1 MTTPCVFVVCVRSCA
16 CVAWLCS
23 ASDSKAATH
32 TFAAPGLY
40 TVRISGRMS
49 GFGFGQP
56 NGSSFNEHKDGHK
69 LVDIVQW
76 GCVRFGNRGGYFY
89 QCRNLGRLSAR
100 DLPDLTG
107 VTNMRGMFCYASA
120 FQSDLSQW
128 NVSSVTNMGC
138 MFMFASAFQSDLSQ
152 WNVSSV
158 TYMDRMFMFASAFR
172 LPAHAPWY
180 KR

>member
-1 MTTPCVFVVCVRSCA
+1 MCA
-16 CVAWLCS
+16 CCLVCS
-23 ASDSKAATH
+23 ASAATH

-56 NGSSFNEHKDGHK
+56 DGDGDFDEHKDGNK
-69 LVDIVQW
+69 LVDILQW

-89 QCRNLGRLSAR
+89 HCRNLGRLSAR

-107 VTNMRGMFCYASA
+107 VTNMNGMFDGASA

-128 NVSSVTNMGC
+128 NVSSVTNMYC
-138 MFMFASAFQSDLSQ
+138 MFDG
-152 WNVSSV
+152 
-158 TYMDRMFMFASAFR
+158 ASAFR

-180 KR
+180 KH

>member
-1 MTTPCVFVVCVRSCA
+1 M
-16 CVAWLCS
+16 CS

-56 NGSSFNEHKDGHK
+56 NGYAGFDEHKDGNK

-100 DLPDLTG
+100 DLPDLTD
-107 VTNMRGMFCYASA
+107 VTNLSYMFCGARA

-128 NVSSVTNMGC
+128 EVGRVTNMTRVMRNKFFGN
-138 MFMFASAFQSDLSQ
+138 MFFGAYAFK
-152 WNVSSV
+152 
-158 TYMDRMFMFASAFR
+158 
-172 LPAHAPWY
+172 LPGHAPWY
-180 KR
+180 PRTTD

>member
-1 MTTPCVFVVCVRSCA
+1 MCVCCLV
-16 CVAWLCS
+16 CS

-56 NGSSFNEHKDGHK
+56 DRYGGFTEHKDGNK

-89 QCRNLGRLSAR
+89 KCRNLGRLSAR

-107 VTNMRGMFCYASA
+107 VTNMES
-120 FQSDLSQW
+120 
-128 NVSSVTNMGC
+128 
-138 MFMFASAFQSDLSQ
+138 MFMCASAFQSDLSQ

-158 TYMDRMFMFASAFR
+158 TYMEYMFQGASAFR

-180 KR
+180 TSEQTKEGCVVS

>member
-1 MTTPCVFVVCVRSCA
+1 MLV
-16 CVAWLCS
+16 LL

-56 NGSSFNEHKDGHK
+56 NGTGWFKEHKDANK

-76 GCVRFGNRGGYFY
+76 GCVRLGNRGGSFY
-89 QCRNLGRLSAR
+89 GCKNLGRLSAR
-100 DLPDLTG
+100 DVPDLTD
-107 VTNMRGMFCYASA
+107 VTNMSSMFAGASA

-128 NVSSVTNMGC
+128 NVSSVTSMGC
-138 MFMFASAFQSDLSQ
+138 MFDG
-152 WNVSSV
+152 
-158 TYMDRMFMFASAFR
+158 ASAFR
-172 LPAHAPWY
+172 LPAHAPGY
-180 KR
+180 KTNKCVVS

>member
-1 MTTPCVFVVCVRSCA
+1 M
-16 CVAWLCS
+16 CS

-32 TFAAPGLY
+32 AYAAPGLY

-56 NGSSFNEHKDGHK
+56 NGSGFTAHKDGDK

-89 QCRNLGRLSAR
+89 RCRNLGRLSAR

-107 VTNMRGMFCYASA
+107 VTNMRRMFYYASA

-128 NVSSVTNMGC
+128 NVSSVTDMGC
-138 MFMFASAFQSDLSQ
+138 MFDGASAFQSDLSQ

-158 TYMDRMFMFASAFR
+158 TSMGRMFYDASAFR

>member
-1 MTTPCVFVVCVRSCA
+1 MCVCCLV
-16 CVAWLCS
+16 CS

-56 NGSSFNEHKDGHK
+56 RGSSFNEHKDGNK

-89 QCRNLGRLSAR
+89 KCKNLGRLSAR

-107 VTNMRGMFCYASA
+107 VTNMRGMFRGASA

-128 NVSSVTNMGC
+128 NVSSVTSMVC
-138 MFMFASAFQSDLSQ
+138 MF
-152 WNVSSV
+152 NG
-158 TYMDRMFMFASAFR
+158 ASAFR

>member
-1 MTTPCVFVVCVRSCA
+1 MCVCCLV
-16 CVAWLCS
+16 CS

-56 NGSSFNEHKDGHK
+56 DGDGGFDEHKDGNK

-76 GCVRFGNRGGYFY
+76 GCVRFGNRGGYFF

-107 VTNMRGMFCYASA
+107 VTNMRFMFEGASA

-128 NVSSVTNMGC
+128 NVSSVTNMYY
-138 MFMFASAFQSDLSQ
+138 MF
-152 WNVSSV
+152 NG
-158 TYMDRMFMFASAFR
+158 ASAFR

-180 KR
+180 MR

>member
-1 MTTPCVFVVCVRSCA
+1 MTHRVFVVCVRSCA
-16 CVAWLCS
+16 YVAWLCS

-56 NGSSFNEHKDGHK
+56 NGGGFTEHKDGNK

-89 QCRNLGRLSAR
+89 KCRNLGRLSAR

-107 VTNMRGMFCYASA
+107 VTNMMYMFHEASA

-128 NVSSVTNMGC
+128 NVSSVTNMEY
-138 MFMFASAFQSDLSQ
+138 MF
-152 WNVSSV
+152 
-158 TYMDRMFMFASAFR
+158 RGASAFR

-180 KR
+180 TSEQTKEGCVVS

>member
-1 MTTPCVFVVCVRSCA
+1 M
-16 CVAWLCS
+16 CS
-23 ASDSKAATH
+23 ASDSKAPAH

-56 NGSSFNEHKDGHK
+56 RGDGGFDEHKDGNK

-89 QCRNLGRLSAR
+89 RCRNLGRLSAR

-107 VTNMRGMFCYASA
+107 VTNMACMFNGASA

-128 NVSSVTNMGC
+128 NVSSVTDMGH
-138 MFMFASAFQSDLSQ
+138 MFLG
-152 WNVSSV
+152 
-158 TYMDRMFMFASAFR
+158 ASAFR

>member
-1 MTTPCVFVVCVRSCA
+1 
-16 CVAWLCS
+16 
-23 ASDSKAATH
+23 
-32 TFAAPGLY
+32 
-40 TVRISGRMS
+40 MS

-56 NGSSFNEHKDGHK
+56 DGYGFDEHKDGNK

-89 QCRNLGRLSAR
+89 RCRNLGRLRAR

-107 VTNMRGMFCYASA
+107 VTNMMCMFDGASA

-128 NVSSVTNMGC
+128 NVSSVTNMED
-138 MFMFASAFQSDLSQ
+138 MFYQ
-152 WNVSSV
+152 
-158 TYMDRMFMFASAFR
+158 ASAFR

>member
-1 MTTPCVFVVCVRSCA
+1 M
-16 CVAWLCS
+16 CS

-40 TVRISGRMS
+40 TVRISGHMS

-56 NGSSFNEHKDGHK
+56 NGYEFDEHKDGNK

-76 GCVRFGNRGGYFY
+76 GCVRFGNRGGYFF

-107 VTNMRGMFCYASA
+107 VTNMECMFDGASA

-128 NVSSVTNMGC
+128 NVSSVTNMRW
-138 MFMFASAFQSDLSQ
+138 MFDG
-152 WNVSSV
+152 
-158 TYMDRMFMFASAFR
+158 ASAFR

-180 KR
+180 KH

>member
-1 MTTPCVFVVCVRSCA
+1 MVPS
-16 CVAWLCS
+16 S
-23 ASDSKAATH
+23 
-32 TFAAPGLY
+32 LY
-40 TVRISGRMS
+40 
-49 GFGFGQP
+49 F
-56 NGSSFNEHKDGHK
+56 D
-69 LVDIVQW
+69 LQW

-89 QCRNLGRLSAR
+89 ECRNLGRLSAR

-107 VTNMRGMFCYASA
+107 VTNMGGMFAGASA

-128 NVSSVTNMGC
+128 NVSSVTNMGG
-138 MFMFASAFQSDLSQ
+138 MFQGASAFQSDLSQ

-158 TYMDRMFMFASAFR
+158 TYMGCMFNRASAFR

>member
-1 MTTPCVFVVCVRSCA
+1 
-16 CVAWLCS
+16 
-23 ASDSKAATH
+23 
-32 TFAAPGLY
+32 
-40 TVRISGRMS
+40 MS

-56 NGSSFNEHKDGHK
+56 NGSWFTEHKDGNK

-76 GCVRFGNRGGYFY
+76 GCVRFGNRGGYFFM
-89 QCRNLGRLSAR
+89 CRNLGRLSAR

-107 VTNMRGMFCYASA
+107 VTNMSGMFGEASAFQSDLSQWNVSSVTDMEYMFAGASA

-128 NVSSVTNMGC
+128 NVSSVTNMDG
-138 MFMFASAFQSDLSQ
+138 MFYRASAFQSDLSQ

-158 TYMDRMFMFASAFR
+158 TNMRRMFAGASAFR

>member
-1 MTTPCVFVVCVRSCA
+1 MCFVVCVRSCA
-16 CVAWLCS
+16 YVAWLCS

-56 NGSSFNEHKDGHK
+56 NERGFFDEHKDGNK

-107 VTNMRGMFCYASA
+107 VTNMRRMFYQASA

-128 NVSSVTNMGC
+128 NVSSVTNMED
-138 MFMFASAFQSDLSQ
+138 MFAG
-152 WNVSSV
+152 
-158 TYMDRMFMFASAFR
+158 ASAFR

-180 KR
+180 KH